1 MFSSFVQPLGSCTS
15 RKFPPAYL
23 WPILGEIGQNQGVTA
38 ERRFERANGRRFM
51 KHRTFGR
58 TGIKVSEI
66 VFGGG
71 AVGGIIIHKDDATK
85 REAIRRALAGGINW
99 VDTAAQ
105 YGNGKSEEALGWLLP
120 ESGAQPYLSTKF
132 NLDVENLK
140 DIPAQ
145 IEERFKG
152 SLARLKRPSVDL
164 LQLHNRIGSKP
175 GGRVMTVEQILGRNG
190 VADGLDR
197 LREQGLIRHMGIT
210 ALGEAASVC
219 EVIRSGRFDSA
230 QVYYNLL
237 NPSAGRS
244 MPEAWTG
251 QNLNGIIEACRA
263 QNMAMMAIR
272 IFAASVIATDERTG
286 RESILTTDTSLAE
299 EERKAKAVFAAI
311 GAGHGTRAQVALRF
325 VLSNPHISCA
335 VIGSAELHHIDEALQ
350 AVAMGPLPADVLARL
365 DALYERDFGR
375 VQRH

>member
-1 MFSSFVQPLGSCTS
+1 
-15 RKFPPAYL
+15 
-23 WPILGEIGQNQGVTA
+23 
-38 ERRFERANGRRFM
+38 M

-58 TGIKVSEI
+58 TGIQVSEV
-66 VFGGG
+66 VFGAGS
-71 AVGGIIIHKDDATK
+71 VGGIVIYKDDATK
-85 REAIRRALAGGINW
+85 REAIRRAFAGGINW

-120 ESGAQPYLSTKF
+120 ESGATPYLSTKF

-145 IEERFKG
+145 IEERFMG
-152 SLARLKRPSVDL
+152 SLARLKRSSVDL

-175 GGRVMTVEQILGRNG
+175 GGRVMTVEQVLGRNG
-190 VADGLDR
+190 VADGLER
-197 LREQGLIRHMGIT
+197 LREKGLIRHMGIT
-210 ALGEAASVC
+210 ALGEAPCVC

-244 MPEAWTG
+244 MPKAWTG
-251 QNLNGIIEACRA
+251 QNLSGIIEACRA
-263 QNMAMMAIR
+263 NNMGMLAIR

-286 RESILTTDTSLAE
+286 RESVLTTDTSIAE
-299 EERKAKAVFAAI
+299 EERKAKAVFGAI

-335 VIGSAELHHIDEALQ
+335 VIGSAELHHVDEALK
-350 AVAMGPLPADVLARL
+350 AAEMGPLPASVLARL
-365 DALYERDFGR
+365 DTLYESDFGR
-375 VQRH
+375 VQ